1 MALILNLDTSAESAS
16 VSIAENGSIL
26 LHQENNVQKDH
37 AAFLHLA
44 IKEIAEKINIQL
56 KDLDGIAVTEGPGSY
71 TGLRVAMATAKGL
84 CYTLNKPFI
93 TINTLEAMA
102 FSAIQQINDPGYLYC
117 PMIDARRME
126 VFTALYDKNMKILLP
141 PSAIVLSESF
151 LEKELNEYKIV
162 FTGSGINKWEALKPD
177 IRSIFIPEIKIF
189 QSIAHMSYQKFI
201 DENFTELAHSQPLY
215 IKEFYNGN

>member
-1 MALILNLDTSAESAS
+1 MALILNLDTSADSAS
-16 VSIAENGSIL
+16 VSIAENSSVL
-26 LHQENNVQKDH
+26 FHQENNVQKDH

-44 IKEIAEKINIQL
+44 IKETAQKSSIQL
-56 KDLDGIAVTEGPGSY
+56 KDLDAIAVTEGPGSY

-84 CYTLNKPFI
+84 CYTLKKPLI

-126 VFTALYDKNMKILLP
+126 VFTALYHNNMKVRLA

-151 LEKELNEYKIV
+151 LENDLNENKIV
-162 FTGSGINKWEALKPD
+162 FTGSGIKKWEALKSG
-177 IRSIFIPEIKIF
+177 INSIFISEIKIF
-189 QSIAHMSYQKFI
+189 QSIAQMSDQKFI
-201 DENFTELAHSQPLY
+201 QKKFTELAHSQPLY